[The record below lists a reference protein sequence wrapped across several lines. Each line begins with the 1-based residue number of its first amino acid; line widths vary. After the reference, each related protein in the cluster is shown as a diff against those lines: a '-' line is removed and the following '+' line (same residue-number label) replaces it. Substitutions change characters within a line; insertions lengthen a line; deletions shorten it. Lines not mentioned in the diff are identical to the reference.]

1 VTGAVTKAAQ
11 RVELHVLCV
20 CELTDALS
28 VGTFR
33 RRVTHSIDNDGPGG
47 RVLFVPVSGPRG
59 MGEYARALALATAL
73 AHRAPQ
79 TEIHFALSREAPYA
93 ADTPFPHTLLP
104 SSPTFHSGKV
114 SDLIRTF
121 RPTLVV
127 FDNAGRTAQ
136 LRAAVHFGA
145 KVIYVSSRL
154 RQRRKAFR
162 LSWMRML
169 DEHWIAYPQFIAGSP
184 GLLERAKLKWVGR
197 PSLRYLDAVLPPPDV
212 DLAVEMMA
220 KFDTTPGHYVLV
232 VPGGGTQHP
241 GAENAPQIV
250 AEGARQLAERGINTV
265 LVGVDP
271 PAPSTQLRVTPRMP
285 MAQLAE
291 LIRSARLVISNG
303 GDTLLQTIA
312 CGRPCVAV
320 PIAGDQAHRIE
331 KCERA
336 GLAKGSPL
344 ESDAIA
350 RTAMEVL
357 DNHSRQARNGK
368 AAREVTNGMEIA
380 VSAIQRLATPE

>member
-1 VTGAVTKAAQ
+1 
-11 RVELHVLCV
+11 
-20 CELTDALS
+20 LTDAHS

-33 RRVTHSIDNDGPGG
+33 RRVTHSIENHGRAG
-47 RVLFVPVSGPRG
+47 RVLFVPVSGARG
-59 MGEYARALALATAL
+59 MGEYARALAFATAL
-73 AHRAPQ
+73 AHRSPQ
-79 TEIHFALSREAPYA
+79 TEIHFVLSREAPYA

-114 SDLIRTF
+114 SELIRTF

-136 LRAAVHFGA
+136 LRSAVRFGA
-145 KVIYVSSRL
+145 KVIYVSSRP

-169 DEHWIAYPQFIAGSP
+169 DEHWIAYPEFIAGAP
-184 GLLERAKLKWVGR
+184 GLLERLKLQWLGR
-197 PSLRYLDAVLPPPDV
+197 PSVRYLDAVLPPPDAN
-212 DLAVEMMA
+212 LAVEMMA

-250 AEGARQLAERGINTV
+250 AEAARQLAERGINTV
-265 LVGVDP
+265 LVGVE
-271 PAPSTQLRVTPRMP
+271 PAAQSTQLRVAPRMP

-320 PIAGDQAHRIE
+320 PIAGDQAYRIE

-336 GLAKGSPL
+336 GLAQGSPL
-344 ESDAIA
+344 VSEAIA
-350 RTAMEVL
+350 RTAMGVL
-357 DNHSRQARNGK
+357 ENHTRQHRGGE
-368 AAREVTNGMEIA
+368 AAREVTNGMEMAIS
-380 VSAIQRLATPE
+380 VIQRLATPDC